1 LSEELKKEIE
11 KEPKKVKKIRGRTIF
26 VLVVLAIFIISAVII
41 CRADYL
47 ETLEI
52 GEEYTEVFTQNMKY
66 KRNIAVLNFIFVFCV
81 ACITNMLIKKGLR
94 QFFEEEKREMPKLPN
109 KSLAFVMALVTS
121 LIVSSMFL
129 QKTIL
134 FVNAGEFGRQAL
146 IREVKEELG
155 IDISNCNINFI
166 DSKIAGESLIVDIFL
181 TKLDVDLNDIT
192 IQKEEVDEIKWVSKE
207 ELLKLDISTTC
218 QYIKKDINQFL
229 SAIED
234 KV

>member
-1 LSEELKKEIE
+1 MLQENNEYVEVYKLDENGNRQKTENTVKRGKNVENGLYVIGVNNWIVNSKGEFLVQKRSKLKRNNPGKWSSTN
-11 KEPKKVKKIRGRTIF
+11 G
-26 VLVVLAIFIISAVII
+26 L
-41 CRADYL
+41 RAM
-47 ETLEI
+47 
-52 GEEYTEVFTQNMKY
+52 GEES
-66 KRNIAVLNFIFVFCV
+66 
-81 ACITNMLIKKGLR
+81 IK
-94 QFFEEEKREMPKLPN
+94 
-109 KSLAFVMALVTS
+109 TC
-121 LIVSSMFL
+121 
-129 QKTIL
+129 
-134 FVNAGEFGRQAL
+134 
-146 IREVKEELG
+146 IRETKEELG